1 MYGITVRN
9 HCASYNRSRASI
21 VLFCPHESLVHSFSQ
36 NANCPDSPLGNK
48 RTRFLNMS
56 WKLPSAT
63 PESHLWQ
70 VLDGKDNI
78 NNVKLP
84 NKIRTFLRERSWKKK
99 MRGILCD
106 GEVRNWT
113 LKKSGRTCKISGKT
127 HRWSMPRAYHLRW
140 NSEAWSKHTYRNIYE
155 SSSNHRPSFD
165 LRTTAERPWND
176 LATHTH
182 FCVLDPSQKKKEAH
196 PSGRA
201 SLSVFCCLS
210 QQWGGYFPLCLSQ
223 KTPSV

>member
-84 NKIRTFLRERSWKKK
+84 NFSPTFFIGTARTSHRNSKGTPKEEQRRSVNFV
-99 MRGILCD
+99 
-106 GEVRNWT
+106 EFP
-113 LKKSGRTCKISGKT
+113 
-127 HRWSMPRAYHLRW
+127 HAY
-140 NSEAWSKHTYRNIYE
+140 SE
-155 SSSNHRPSFD
+155 SSYPTKTSPKHWRTYDLPS
-165 LRTTAERPWND
+165 TYERRRND

-201 SLSVFCCLS
+201 SLSVFGCLP
-210 QQWGGYFPLCLSQ
+210 QQWVGYLPLCLSQ